1 MGLEVLME
9 SDETG
14 LCLIAEKAGN
24 RLYIFNHVEYDSN
37 TLADEYFRDVQS
49 GAPIELPRG
58 YFPGD
63 DTTKKPL
70 NRWRSHAF
78 LLFGNWINRT
88 YQTTPF
94 DLDDIGKA

>member
-1 MGLEVLME
+1 ELLME

-14 LCLIAEKAGN
+14 ICLIAEKCCN
-24 RLYIFNHVEYDSN
+24 RLYIFNHVEYDST

-49 GAPIELPRG
+49 GQPIKLPRN
-58 YFPGD
+58 YFPD
-63 DTTKKPL
+63 DDPANKPL

-78 LLFGNWINRT
+78 LLFGNWINQV

-94 DLDDIGKA
+94 DPDDIGKGR